1 MRGIFL
7 FYLDLQLFAKIKKD
21 LVSTHLFFTLLL
33 ITQDINKIK
42 KSPTHPF
49 VEITTKKTRAK
60 FKKKKKKKSMVVGA
74 RQSFGFFRQKACF
87 LGNNRY
93 QILYNLISTT
103 KL

>member
-1 MRGIFL
+1 MSHTPFCRH
-7 FYLDLQLFAKIKKD
+7 YYVENACKI
-21 LVSTHLFFTLLL
+21 S
-33 ITQDINKIK
+33 
-42 KSPTHPF
+42 
-49 VEITTKKTRAK
+49 A
-60 FKKKKKKKSMVVGA
+60 KKKNKSMVVGA